1 MQYINRKYPKETF
14 QMKKLVFIALAAAV
28 LVACNNKVE
37 KDTAETEVS
46 QETAAQEMAY
56 QEFGDKITDADAMTK
71 DEMYKTYKSL
81 KPGDTAQ
88 VKFISKVNS
97 VCQNK
102 GCWMRMDMGE
112 EEALIKFKDYGFF
125 MPMDIAGDEVIVS
138 GKAFIDEMSVE
149 DQRHFA
155 EDAGKSKEEIAAIT
169 APKRTLS
176 FTADGV
182 LIAENQ

>member
-1 MQYINRKYPKETF
+1 
-14 QMKKLVFIALAAAV
+14 MKKIIYAILTVAVLAA
-28 LVACNNKVE
+28 CNTKVE
-37 KDTAETEVS
+37 KNTTETE
-46 QETAAQEMAY
+46 ETVAEAMAY
-56 QEFGDKITDADAMTK
+56 QEFGEKITDADAMTK
-71 DEMYKTYKSL
+71 EQMYEKYKNL

-102 GCWMRMDMGE
+102 GCWMRLDMGE
-112 EEALIKFKDYGFF
+112 EEAMIKFKDYGFF
-125 MPMDIAGDEVIVS
+125 MPMDIKGDEVIVS
-138 GKAFIDEMSVE
+138 GKAFVDEMSVE

-169 APKRTLS
+169 QPKRTLS

-182 LIAENQ
+182 LLAEQQ

>member
-1 MQYINRKYPKETF
+1 
-14 QMKKLVFIALAAAV
+14 MKKLVFALITVTAF
-28 LVACNNKVE
+28 VACNNKVE
-37 KDTAETEVS
+37 KDAVETEVI
-46 QETAAQEMAY
+46 EVTEENGTAELAY
-56 QEFGDKITDADAMTK
+56 QEFGEKITDAGAMTK
-71 DEMYKTYKSL
+71 EEMYKTYESL

-88 VKFISKVNS
+88 VKFSSKVNS

-102 GCWMRMDMGE
+102 GCWMTLDMVE
-112 EEALIKFKDYGFF
+112 EEAMIKFKDYGFF
-125 MPMDIAGDEVIVS
+125 MPMDIEGDEVIVS

-169 APKRTLS
+169 QTKRTLS

-182 LIAENQ
+182 LVPEKQ

>member
-1 MQYINRKYPKETF
+1 
-14 QMKKLVFIALAAAV
+14 MKKIVFALVALAL
-28 LVACNNKVE
+28 LVACNSKVE
-37 KDTAETEVS
+37 KNTTETEIIEETVA
-46 QETAAQEMAY
+46 QETAY
-56 QEFGDKITDADAMTK
+56 QEFGDKITDAEALTK
-71 DEMYKTYKSL
+71 AEMYKTYKNL
-81 KPGDTAQ
+81 KPGDTAR

-102 GCWMRMDMGE
+102 GCWMRLDMGE
-112 EEALIKFKDYGFF
+112 EEAMIKFKDYGFF
-125 MPMDIAGDEVIVS
+125 MPMDIEGDEVIVR
-138 GKAFIDEMSVE
+138 GKAFVDEMSVE

-182 LIAENQ
+182 LLAEKQ